1 MTNKSV
7 GKLFFQAFL
16 LLVLLFGLVHLIA
29 TKSSKFAVLEL
40 VVLAFLLL
48 LSVVGLTSYKNSGNK
63 VLFFVFMLYTANVLV
78 LWYFNHSLYL
88 VLLVASLV
96 GFAVSMPCSAVRKCQ
111 EKSECCGSSSCETS
125 SGSAKTTSPPPQKVG
140 ESKGE
145 STVVKVVESKESIAS
160 VKAKFTPG
168 KYVASKRSNVY
179 HEPKCEWAKKIQ
191 KDRRVWFVSREEA
204 LSKGYKKHGCVS

>member
-1 MTNKSV
+1 MANKSV

-16 LLVLLFGLVHLIA
+16 LLILLFGLVDLIV

-48 LSVVGLTSYKNSGNK
+48 LSVIGLTSYKNSGNK
-63 VLFFVFMLYTANVLV
+63 VLFFVFMLYTVNVLV

-96 GFAVSMPCSAVRKCQ
+96 GFAVSMPSRARKCG
-111 EKSECCGSSSCETS
+111 EKSECCGSSSCETN
-125 SGSAKTTSPPPQKVG
+125 SGSAKTSSQPPQKVG
-140 ESKGE
+140 ESK
-145 STVVKVVESKESIAS
+145 VVKVVESKESATP

-191 KDRRVWFVSREEA
+191 KGRRVWFVSREEA
-204 LSKGYKKHGCVS
+204 LSKGYKKHGCVN